1 MMSEKEAFWK
11 EIQRIQNNAVNVA
24 ITRMSEYEDVE
35 KLLYDVTYDT
45 IYGLMELLDGH
56 KNSAIQGEIRDVSSG
71 KCINSNMELHNY
83 CEEYLKCSEI

>member
-24 ITRMSEYEDVE
+24 LTRMSEYEDVE

-56 KNSAIQGEIRDVSSG
+56 KNSAIQGEIRAS
-71 KCINSNMELHNY
+71 
-83 CEEYLKCSEI
+83 